1 MNGSAEVRALV
12 LSGGGAKGA
21 YEVGLIS
28 KLMEFEEPFDI
39 VCGTS
44 IGALNAAMIAQHR
57 IPELVEIWQK
67 ISVLDVM
74 KPSPHVEPWHELFQ
88 RAMAAKNAN
97 WLAKGPK
104 VLALLAYVLVHGHK
118 LTSRSSLASIT
129 GVIDHLVTQSILE
142 EYLDFS
148 QLKSVLMTSACNL
161 TLRREDAFYYFPP
174 EYARFERTFLNQ
186 QAREHRKPI
195 PYNPELFYEFVRAS
209 GAIPCAFTPVQLT
222 TELDVLDDGKHT
234 VYHYVDGAV
243 TDNTPISSAI
253 DAGARDITIVY
264 VDPASP
270 SEPQAVDN
278 LAEIMLGCLSVM
290 RQRMLDLDYQTA
302 LRVNDAKAAGAENAV
317 QKHRVRLRKFRP
329 EQPLS
334 ANLIGFNDS
343 ADITAA
349 FEIGQAD
356 ASSAEKRGAYVDHSP
371 DFR

>member
-1 MNGSAEVRALV
+1 MDDSAEVRALV

-234 VYHYVDGAV
+234 GLSLRRRRRHRQYADQLRHRCGRTRHHDRLRRPGFAVGTASGGQPCRDHAGLPLRDASANARSRLSNRAARERCQGRRRGERGAEASGALAQ
-243 TDNTPISSAI
+243 ISSGTTAE
-253 DAGARDITIVY
+253 R
-264 VDPASP
+264 
-270 SEPQAVDN
+270 EPDR
-278 LAEIMLGCLSVM
+278 L
-290 RQRMLDLDYQTA
+290 QR
-302 LRVNDAKAAGAENAV
+302 
-317 QKHRVRLRKFRP
+317 
-329 EQPLS
+329 
-334 ANLIGFNDS
+334 
-343 ADITAA
+343 
-349 FEIGQAD
+349 
-356 ASSAEKRGAYVDHSP
+356 
-371 DFR
+371 